1 MAVVQHQTANQ
12 TVATIA
18 ERNDPNIIPHKRDG
32 MIVTVSDA
40 IADPDAGPGAAIY
53 IWNKTL
59 NKWLL
64 MSKSTTETMSF
75 QTVELT
81 IADGKVAP
89 PNIPSN
95 NVLWDIYIL
104 ETQAPNAGVILAE
117 IRLENIIVS
126 STLISGLGAWNGK
139 KLRFTYAF
147 GTLTQQMSTYIDDQ
161 LTVVNKNITNVTN
174 VVVNTIGTIAE
185 FEGALNG

>member
-1 MAVVQHQTANQ
+1 MVITYPTPNL

-18 ERNDPNIIPHKRDG
+18 ERNDPSIIKFKRDG
-32 MIVTVSDA
+32 MVVTVSDS
-40 IADPDAGPGAAIY
+40 IADPDAGTGAATY
-53 IWNKTL
+53 LWNKTL

-64 MSKSTTETMSF
+64 LSKSTTETMSF

-81 IADGKVAP
+81 IADGKVAL
-89 PNIPSN
+89 PNIPNN
-95 NVLWDIYIL
+95 NVLWDIYIID
-104 ETQAPNAGVILAE
+104 NAGVIVGE

-126 STLISGLGAWNGK
+126 STLVSGLGAYNGK

-147 GTLTQQMSTYIDDQ
+147 GTLTQQMSTYIDDK
-161 LTVVNKNITNVTN
+161 LVVVNENITNVTN

>member
-1 MAVVQHQTANQ
+1 MAVIQYSTTNQ

-18 ERNDPNIIPHKRDG
+18 ERNDPNIVKFKRDG
-32 MIVTVSDA
+32 MIVTVSDS
-40 IADPDAGPGAAIY
+40 IADPDAGTGAATY
-53 IWNKTL
+53 LWNKSL

-64 MSKSTTETMSF
+64 LSKSTTETMSF

-81 IADGKVAP
+81 IADGKVAL
-89 PNIPSN
+89 PNIPNN
-95 NVLWDIYIL
+95 NVLWDIYVMDS
-104 ETQAPNAGVILAE
+104 AGIMVAE
-117 IRLENIIVS
+117 LRLENIIVS
-126 STLISGLGAWNGK
+126 STLISGLGAYDGK
-139 KLRFTYAF
+139 RLRFTYAF

-161 LTVVNKNITNVTN
+161 LVVVNENITNVTN